1 MSAGDARPC
10 VRVLDART
18 LGVDEPG
25 LRAAARA
32 QSASAGVAHTA
43 RAYRYPYALV
53 AWHSQPVGVDIERE
67 EPFDAAFMD
76 SICTPS
82 ERFDPSSLRHPDR
95 FLASM
100 WSSKEA
106 LAKGLGD
113 AVLYDPRRL
122 ESPARWP
129 DGRAGAWRAQE
140 LKIAPGHAA
149 WLCWRAA

>member
-1 MSAGDARPC
+1 MSAPAARPS
-10 VRVLDART
+10 VRVLDARI

-32 QSASAGVAHTA
+32 MTTRATHAA
-43 RAYRYPYALV
+43 RSYRYPYALV
-53 AWHSQPVGVDIERE
+53 AWHDRPVGVDIERE
-67 EPFDAAFMD
+67 EPFDATFMD

-82 ERFDPSSLRHPDR
+82 ERFDPVSLPEPAR
-95 FLASM
+95 FLASL

-113 AVLYDPRRL
+113 AVRYDPRRL
-122 ESPARWP
+122 ESPIRWP
-129 DGRAGAWRAQE
+129 DGRAGAWRAEQLE
-140 LKIAPGHAA
+140 IAPGHAA